1 MQSSCVE
8 YRLVD
13 HERDRDRD
21 RGALSSLASHFD
33 RAAKGKY
40 PFAQPEKSQRSWALE
55 LLLLY
60 SPAVILDLEM
70 QCFVLLGELHGD
82 AGAVRMARHVGEQ
95 LLEDPEKR
103 RRAVLVR
110 VGETGRDLDQATDAR
125 APLEFARLPLDR
137 RRKPDLIE
145 HFRAQ
150 A

>member
-33 RAAKGKY
+33 RAAKGQC

-60 SPAVILDLEM
+60 SPAVILDLEI
-70 QCFVLLGELHGD
+70 QCFVLLRELHRH
-82 AGAVRMARHVGEQ
+82 ARRVRMPRDVGEQ
-95 LLEDPEKR
+95 LLENAEER
-103 RRAVLVR
+103 RRALLVGIR
-110 VGETGRDLDQATDAR
+110 ESGRDLHEATD
-125 APLEFARLPLDR
+125 
-137 RRKPDLIE
+137 
-145 HFRAQ
+145 
-150 A
+150 